1 MKAQLEDRAFATPPH
16 SHAYR
21 RQKRVPTPLAPT
33 PYPTFQYWRAD
44 RRVNLVLTPFLSS
57 EPVA

>member
-1 MKAQLEDRAFATPPH
+1 MTFPLIHPSH

-33 PYPTFQYWRAD
+33 PYPTFQYWRAA
-44 RRVNLVLTPFLSS
+44 RPLKLVLTSAFTMSPMG
-57 EPVA
+57 

>member
-33 PYPTFQYWRAD
+33 PYPTFQYWRAA
-44 RRVNLVLTPFLSS
+44 RPLNLVLTTDGAP
-57 EPVA
+57 